1 MTKKKVYRAGI
12 IPYYIDDDGDIQMLF
27 MLPSDSK
34 FGGNCYQV
42 AKGKREEG
50 EDDEETA
57 FREAKEE
64 LGLFKGNCKNTHK
77 LGNFLG
83 RTMIYVVEIKD
94 PDMFGDPH
102 FETKSTKW
110 MSPEDFQSN
119 GRDLHKPIVRAAV
132 RYIEDNNKKLT
143 G

>member
-1 MTKKKVYRAGI
+1 MSNNKVYRAGI
-12 IPYYIDDDGDIQMLF
+12 IPYYIKDGTIQMLF
-27 MLPSDSK
+27 MLPSDAK
-34 FGGNCYQV
+34 YGGDCFQV

-64 LGLFKGNCKNTHK
+64 LGLFKGNCKDAQK

-83 RTMIYVVEIKD
+83 RTMIYVVEIED
-94 PDMFGDPH
+94 PEMFGDPH
-102 FETKSTKW
+102 FETQATKW
-110 MSPEDFQSN
+110 MTPDEFHAN

-132 RYIEDNNKKLT
+132 RHIEEDAE
-143 G
+143 